1 MIKVTATISNGIKA
15 TATIKQVVTGT
26 PDLSTATCQEL
37 NDGLDFNQKRNIFP
51 LVELHSRSA
60 DTSFELED
68 TGARTTDDEFDFFV
82 LPCNNGLGT
91 TARFSDSEGGT
102 EYGSGSNGSEV
113 GYVLDHLQSNT
124 DGTVLAVLDSFIDVD
139 INWEDAMDAAS
150 AATNLGF
157 TDWFLGSAEQFWKF
171 RFNNEAGSLRPFNYP
186 PFNFSAG
193 AIQFWTS
200 ETNLDSTSGAY
211 VFRGDIL
218 TVGGK
223 SGTFDKRYV
232 LMRIHTL

>member
-1 MIKVTATISNGIKA
+1 MQVTATLRRRIQV
-15 TATIKQVVTGT
+15 TAQLKSVIAGD

-37 NDGLDFNQKRNIFP
+37 NDGLDFGQKSCIYP
-51 LVELHSRSA
+51 LVEMHSRSA

-68 TGARTTDDEFDFFV
+68 TGARTTGDEFDMFT
-82 LPCNNGLGT
+82 LPATNSFGNT
-91 TARFSDSEGGT
+91 SRFTDSEGGQ
-102 EYGSGSNGSEV
+102 EYGTGSNGSLTD
-113 GYVLDHLQSNT
+113 YVLDNAQSNA